1 MRNRRFLVPKI
12 TQVEL
17 NGRISKTL
25 TALGAAHHIQAVF
38 FGRVALETLASR
50 NLVLT
55 ALHPSVRDGRA
66 LAWSI
71 AFQVV
76 EELLQATAMSL
87 TLETVN
93 HERIDRR
100 KKMNIGVITHLYGKE
115 NFFGQLLRSTEKRRA
130 LPLRDRIALI
140 CPN

>member
-1 MRNRRFLVPKI
+1 
-12 TQVEL
+12 
-17 NGRISKTL
+17 
-25 TALGAAHHIQAVF
+25 
-38 FGRVALETLASR
+38 VALETLASR
-50 NLVLT
+50 NPVLT

-76 EELLQATAMSL
+76 EELLQATAISL
-87 TLETVN
+87 ILETVN

-115 NFFGQLLRSTEKRRA
+115 NFIGQLLRATEKRRP